1 MLVRSTNS
9 RQIGTLLPTSWGS
22 FRSSRTLPVFILAA
36 AMLVGCT
43 RMPEPALVREP
54 RPEPVPLRIGVYN
67 SPELQDF
74 TYKHHLTDIGW
85 VLGKPS
91 VRLINDALAL
101 LFLEVVEVPGPG
113 PGLKSRGDL
122 AGTIAPRIVSA
133 EAVYLSGEVAN
144 VGTRVLP
151 VQPVQVTYGF
161 TLYAP
166 SGKPVASWE
175 VTGRGREPVDD
186 GAISTLKRNFER
198 AMTEAAGK
206 LVNGFR
212 EIPEVR
218 QWLAEQGVRKDR
230 TSGIPLR

>member
-1 MLVRSTNS
+1 MSLRPF
-9 RQIGTLLPTSWGS
+9 RWGMTLFAFVMG
-22 FRSSRTLPVFILAA
+22 AA
-36 AMLVGCT
+36 IFVACS
-43 RMPEPALVREP
+43 RMPEPVLVREP
-54 RPEPVPLRIGVYN
+54 RPQPVPLRIGVYN
-67 SPELQDF
+67 SSELQDF

-91 VRLINDALAL
+91 VRLLNEALAL
-101 LFLEVVEVPGPG
+101 LFVEVVEVPRPASGPN
-113 PGLKSRGDL
+113 LRSDL

-133 EAVYLSGEVAN
+133 EAVYMSGEVVN

-161 TLYAP
+161 TVYSR

-175 VTGRGREPVDD
+175 VTGVGKEPVDN

-198 AMTEAAGK
+198 AMAEAARN

-212 EIPEVR
+212 DIPEVR
-218 QWLAEQGVRKDR
+218 QWLAERGVPKD
-230 TSGIPLR
+230 